1 MDAESA
7 PSTAFADL
15 WAGRKWIILGVLIFG
30 ALGATYALLVTP
42 IFRAQVTLLPMDN
55 KSARGL
61 AGQLGALGGLAGLA
75 GINIGGT
82 DKVEPMAVLSSRDFA
97 RAFIENQKLLTVLLA
112 DKWDATAKK
121 WKTDGANTP
130 DIRDAVEYFDKNV
143 RKVGEDR
150 KSGLVVLTVD
160 WKTPTEAAAWANLMA
175 AQINGQMR
183 ARAMEDAERSI
194 GYLRGELQAT
204 TQVSLQQSISRL
216 LESQM
221 QNMMMAR
228 GNLEYAFRVVDTA
241 RVPKK
246 RFSPKRTLITLGAGM
261 IGGFLACAWVLLRS
275 RGSTR
280 PAAR

>member
-1 MDAESA
+1 MDTEGA
-7 PSTAFADL
+7 PSPVFADL
-15 WAGRKWIILGVLIFG
+15 WAGRKWIILGGLVFA
-30 ALGATYALLVTP
+30 ALGATYALLATP
-42 IFRAQVTLLPMDN
+42 LFRAQVTLLPMDN
-55 KSARGL
+55 KATRGL

-75 GINIGGT
+75 GINIGGA
-82 DKVEPMAVLSSRDFA
+82 DKVEPLAVLSSRDFA
-97 RAFIENQKLLTVLLA
+97 RTFIENQKLLTVLLA

-121 WKTDGANTP
+121 WKTEGPNTP

-160 WKTPTEAAAWANLMA
+160 WETPTEAALWANLMA
-175 AQINGQMR
+175 TQINTQMR
-183 ARAMEDAERSI
+183 ARAIEDAERSI
-194 GYLRGELQAT
+194 EYLRGELQAT

-228 GNLEYAFRVVDTA
+228 GNMEYAFRVVDSA

-246 RFSPKRTLITLGAGM
+246 RFTPKRTLITLGAGM
-261 IGGFLACAWVLLRS
+261 IGGFLGCAWVLLRG
-275 RGSTR
+275 RRVVPIG
-280 PAAR
+280 